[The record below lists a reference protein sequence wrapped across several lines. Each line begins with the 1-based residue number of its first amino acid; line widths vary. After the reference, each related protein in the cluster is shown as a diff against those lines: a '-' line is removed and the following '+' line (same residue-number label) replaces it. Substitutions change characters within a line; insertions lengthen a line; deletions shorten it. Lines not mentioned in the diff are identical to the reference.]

1 MTDKPKRIRRRRPD
15 LQLQIALDQ
24 ASEAIELGVD
34 PATKGLIQTRLT
46 ILDKQLTRERNEKFK
61 RLQEELTA
69 VKAENEKLK
78 TELTEKLANPPAG
91 SRLPNLDEQVQEM
104 LRQLQTDK

>member
-61 RLQEELTA
+61 RLQEELT
-69 VKAENEKLK
+69 
-78 TELTEKLANPPAG
+78 TEKANPPAG